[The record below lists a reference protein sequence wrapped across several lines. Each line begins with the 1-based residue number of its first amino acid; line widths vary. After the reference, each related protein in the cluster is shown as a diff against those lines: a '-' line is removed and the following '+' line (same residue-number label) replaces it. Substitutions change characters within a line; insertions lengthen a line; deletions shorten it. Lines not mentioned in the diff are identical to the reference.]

1 MWGKLIT
8 FEGVEGGGKS
18 TQIPRIK
25 EWILKS
31 PWFFQLHEAGICTD
45 VVTTREPGGTSLGD
59 QLRTMLLTQSSSEPI
74 YDRTEL
80 LLYMADRVQHVEGY
94 IRPALQK
101 GMIILCDRYTD
112 STVAYQGYGR
122 GVDSNLIHQLNYIAT
137 SGLYGDL
144 TLWLDVEPELGLQRA
159 QARGVQDRM
168 EEASLEFH
176 QRVRQGF
183 QDLAYQNPHRMV
195 RIDANKSED
204 DAQVQVQ
211 RAIAKFLQQ
220 WYFSALGQRG

>member
-8 FEGVEGGGKS
+8 FEGVEGGGKT
-18 TQIPRIK
+18 TQVTRIK
-25 EWILKS
+25 DWILKS
-31 PWFFQLHEAGICTD
+31 PWYFQLFEAGICTD

-59 QLRTMLLTQSSSEPI
+59 RLRDMLLNVSSSEPV

-94 IRPALQK
+94 IRPWLQK
-101 GMIILCDRYTD
+101 GAIILCDRYTD

-122 GVDSNLIHQLNYIAT
+122 GIDVHLIHQLNHIAT
-137 SGLYGDL
+137 SGIYGDL

-159 QARGVQDRM
+159 KARGAEDRM
-168 EEASLEFH
+168 EQTDLEFH
-176 QRVRQGF
+176 QRVQQGF
-183 QDLAYQNPHRMV
+183 QDLAGNNSHRMV
-195 RIDANKSED
+195 RIDANKAEPETE
-204 DAQVQVQ
+204 VQIQ

-220 WYFSALGQRG
+220 WYFNALSQR